1 MPQLDDVRMLLASK
15 LGKVLMPEDAAAI
28 EAALFYEPDLSH
40 NPAKFDS
47 IQHGRYTIQAERFS
61 NIIAEL
67 HHLHQVHWLETEK
80 HRHGLELNPDYEAFL
95 VRERAGRLLQ
105 FTMRDEYRRL
115 VGNLRMFIGTSLHTQ
130 TEYASEDVMFLLPE
144 HRGSFAAL
152 ALIRFA
158 EQSLRAIGIRE
169 IRVNSKLVNRADVLM
184 LRMGYGAVAL
194 EFVKFFEES

>member
-1 MPQLDDVRMLLASK
+1 
-15 LGKVLMPEDAAAI
+15 
-28 EAALFYEPDLSH
+28 
-40 NPAKFDS
+40 
-47 IQHGRYTIQAERFS
+47 
-61 NIIAEL
+61 
-67 HHLHQVHWLETEK
+67 
-80 HRHGLELNPDYEAFL
+80 
-95 VRERAGRLLQ
+95 
-105 FTMRDEYRRL
+105 
-115 VGNLRMFIGTSLHTQ
+115 
-130 TEYASEDVMFLLPE
+130 MFLLPE